1 MVVDLTRF
9 EGFLKEVLLSLL
21 GGTSASCSC
30 SRLAVEK
37 LFWESLSTRSD
48 QVTIPSKPTLVE
60 CGFYAGSGSSITNV
74 SVVDAIIPTSRSN
87 VYISD
92 GISPVPLLDVSM
104 ESTYNSVGIM
114 VAR

>member
-1 MVVDLTRF
+1 MLVVEALSQMSA
-9 EGFLKEVLLSLL
+9 LLM
-21 GGTSASCSC
+21 
-30 SRLAVEK
+30 
-37 LFWESLSTRSD
+37 
-48 QVTIPSKPTLVE
+48 
-60 CGFYAGSGSSITNV
+60 
-74 SVVDAIIPTSRSN
+74 RSN